1 MLETGGIPDGGKG
14 IELWGC
20 ISIPILASLP
30 KPGQDEKQSL
40 RLSFALTMENNILQA
55 ETQVHWWF

>member
-14 IELWGC
+14 IELCGC

-30 KPGQDEKQSL
+30 KPGQDEKQRL

-55 ETQVHWWF
+55 ETQVH